1 MPSPTIALLL
11 PSCASMVVGG
21 LFFEGADKAMMRIKR
36 IRIGSAAKVVGFLF
50 LIIGLIFGEITV
62 LLSSRLQINLPQ
74 LSNEIMGL
82 PSQAAL
88 GLAGLVII
96 PLAYGLFGLL
106 LGALIAVIYNLSA
119 GWLGGLEIEYE

>member
-1 MPSPTIALLL
+1 
-11 PSCASMVVGG
+11 
-21 LFFEGADKAMMRIKR
+21 MMRIKR
-36 IRIGSAAKVVGFLF
+36 IRIRSAAKVVGFLF
-50 LIIGLIFGEITV
+50 LIVGLIFGEITV

-96 PLAYGLFGLL
+96 PLIYGLIGWL
-106 LGALIAVIYNLSA
+106 LGALIAIIYNLSA

>member
-1 MPSPTIALLL
+1 
-11 PSCASMVVGG
+11 MVAEIV
-21 LFFEGADKAMMRIKR
+21 FSTGADKAMMRIKR

-62 LLSSRLQINLPQ
+62 LLSTRLQVNLPQ
-74 LSNEIMGL
+74 LSNEFMGL
-82 PSQAAL
+82 PPQAAL

-96 PLAYGLFGLL
+96 PLAYGVLGWL
-106 LGALIAVIYNLSA
+106 LGALIAVLYNLSA